1 MEKWSENCTQKIVI
15 NVCLSKYMIVTNT
28 SLETTFLESVFMC
41 FLLVLWV
48 TKKDCNN
55 KILNK

>member
-1 MEKWSENCTQKIVI
+1 MENWSENCTQKIVI

-28 SLETTFLESVFMC
+28 SLETTFLESVFMW
-41 FLLVLWV
+41 FLLVLWM
-48 TKKDCNN
+48 TKKNFNN